1 MEWKQAMLDGWHC
14 IETAHRITE
23 NKLRNFPV
31 LEPESS
37 VICPRFIF
45 GSCRLSTGV
54 TCVIRRLATQHQG
67 QSEDSKSSSP
77 SPIKLHLPH
86 KQPLDL
92 TKKSNVGLWVDPYR
106 RGCGYAVAKMKRSV
120 TVRSWWQ
127 TCSTELCQQ
136 MVRIAASLL
145 IAKPP
150 NLQNK
155 FFSGFPAGSWDPF
168 HF

>member
-1 MEWKQAMLDGWHC
+1 MGGYVAPYWNCSPYNGEQVEELPSSGA
-14 IETAHRITE
+14 RI
-23 NKLRNFPV
+23 
-31 LEPESS
+31 
-37 VICPRFIF
+37 ICNLSTVVSLCFLF
-45 GSCRLSTGV
+45 GSCHLSTGV